1 MGIGVIR
8 LITVWRSLS
17 LVFCLSWSAAHA
29 ADLLADFQP
38 SPLTSEHGP
47 VQQVELATPYFLSV
61 ESHVLAF
68 HSPGSMLQ
76 FRFAEPVWAIAYE
89 TEIYGADGKSP
100 KENFLC
106 HTFFG
111 NQNVEQLA
119 TPDGKVI
126 DKEMKVL
133 FSDAFTREIRLP
145 DGFGLR
151 LSTDDNI
158 DWMPMFNNRGDDV
171 ARVGMRAKV
180 HFIREADLKKPLQPL
195 HGILKAVQM
204 PHLFFVP
211 SGRHEK
217 ETTFELP
224 FDGRIHFVGAHIH
237 PYAESIALFDVTQE
251 KLIWKGVAKQDTQ
264 GQTNGMET
272 YSDVKGYP
280 VRAGGKI
287 RLTSVYDNPTEFPID
302 AMAGAFIYYTKN

>member
-1 MGIGVIR
+1 MAIEVNR
-8 LITVWRSLS
+8 QLPVWRL
-17 LVFCLSWSAAHA
+17 LLLLLCLGRAGAQG

-38 SPLTSEHGP
+38 SSLKSEYGP
-47 VQQVELATPYFLSV
+47 VQQVELRTPYFLSV

-76 FRFAEPVWAIAYE
+76 FRFAEPVWVIAYE

-100 KENFLC
+100 KENYLC

-111 NQNVEQLA
+111 NQNVEQLS

-126 DKEMKVL
+126 SNEMKVL

-151 LSTDDNI
+151 LSTDDKI

-180 HFIREADLKKPLQPL
+180 HFIRDADLKKPLQPL

-224 FDGRIHFVGAHIH
+224 FEGRIHFAGAHVH
-237 PYAESIALFDVTQE
+237 PYAESIALFNVTRGE
-251 KLIWKGVAKQDTQ
+251 LMWKGLAKEDTD
-264 GQTNGMET
+264 GQTIGMET
-272 YSDVKGYP
+272 YSDVKGYR
-280 VRAGGKI
+280 VRAGEKF

-302 AMAGAFIYYTKN
+302 AMAGAFIYYTKD